1 MKVELELWQ
10 LILLLIAFFGCVAG
24 FAKLLGSQID
34 RRLDEKFKAQEE
46 AREAGASALR
56 ESIDRYV
63 SSSEKTAGKV
73 ETLERD
79 FLKWQAELPIHYVR
93 REDYVR
99 GQSVIEAK
107 LDALYSKLEVVQ
119 MKGAKNG

>member
-1 MKVELELWQ
+1 MTLQIEIPQ
-10 LILLLIAFFGCVAG
+10 LISILLAFFGLLIG
-24 FAKLLGSQID
+24 FGKYLLSQID
-34 RRLDEKFKAQEE
+34 KRISGIEQQNRSESEGWKRVERELLEMKA
-46 AREAGASALR
+46 
-56 ESIDRYV
+56 D
-63 SSSEKTAGKV
+63 
-73 ETLERD
+73 
-79 FLKWQAELPIHYVR
+79 LPLMYVR